1 VITNRNGVFTLE
13 ILLGVEDR
21 AVIAFFANPKNHIT
35 TKAIEAVTY
44 GAKKLVQNPL
54 ENEARSNED
63 EVTRTAEDT
72 IKSTTLDV
80 DTTDT
85 ENTSDSKLGIL
96 TPTLEY
102 ASNDT
107 LSKGLA
113 TRDKLKKQ
121 TINHAITAR
130 QAYIS

>member
-1 VITNRNGVFTLE
+1 
-13 ILLGVEDR
+13 
-21 AVIAFFANPKNHIT
+21 
-35 TKAIEAVTY
+35 VTY

-54 ENEARSNED
+54 EMKRVVMKT
-63 EVTRTAEDT
+63 VTRTAEDT

-102 ASNDT
+102 ANNDT

-113 TRDKLKKQ
+113 TKQ
-121 TINHAITAR
+121 T
-130 QAYIS
+130 

>member
-1 VITNRNGVFTLE
+1 M
-13 ILLGVEDR
+13 
-21 AVIAFFANPKNHIT
+21 K
-35 TKAIEAVTY
+35 TKTDTY
-44 GAKKLVQNPL
+44 SG
-54 ENEARSNED
+54 
-63 EVTRTAEDT
+63 EDT

-96 TPTLEY
+96 TYVEY

-113 TRDKLKKQ
+113 TREANLRNKQ
-121 TINHAITAR
+121 
-130 QAYIS
+130 

>member
-1 VITNRNGVFTLE
+1 M
-13 ILLGVEDR
+13 
-21 AVIAFFANPKNHIT
+21 
-35 TKAIEAVTY
+35 
-44 GAKKLVQNPL
+44 KKT
-54 ENEARSNED
+54 
-63 EVTRTAEDT
+63 VTRTAEDT

-113 TRDKLKKQ
+113 TREANLRNKQ
-121 TINHAITAR
+121 
-130 QAYIS
+130 

>member
-1 VITNRNGVFTLE
+1 
-13 ILLGVEDR
+13 
-21 AVIAFFANPKNHIT
+21 
-35 TKAIEAVTY
+35 
-44 GAKKLVQNPL
+44 L

-63 EVTRTAEDT
+63 EDSDTYSGEDT

-96 TPTLEY
+96 TLRWRY

-113 TRDKLKKQ
+113 TRENKKQ
-121 TINHAITAR
+121 TINHAIN
-130 QAYIS
+130 S

>member
-1 VITNRNGVFTLE
+1 
-13 ILLGVEDR
+13 
-21 AVIAFFANPKNHIT
+21 
-35 TKAIEAVTY
+35 VTY

-63 EVTRTAEDT
+63 EDSTTYSGEDT

-96 TPTLEY
+96 TPTL
-102 ASNDT
+102 
-107 LSKGLA
+107 
-113 TRDKLKKQ
+113 RVC
-121 TINHAITAR
+121 
-130 QAYIS
+130 

>member
-1 VITNRNGVFTLE
+1 
-13 ILLGVEDR
+13 
-21 AVIAFFANPKNHIT
+21 
-35 TKAIEAVTY
+35 VTY

-63 EVTRTAEDT
+63 EDSDTYSGEDT

-113 TRDKLKKQ
+113 TREANLRNKQ
-121 TINHAITAR
+121 
-130 QAYIS
+130 